1 MKLLCAGSLDRNN
14 GGKPFLQ
21 TDYFGLE
28 IPS

>member
-1 MKLLCAGSLDRNN
+1 LCAGSLDRNN